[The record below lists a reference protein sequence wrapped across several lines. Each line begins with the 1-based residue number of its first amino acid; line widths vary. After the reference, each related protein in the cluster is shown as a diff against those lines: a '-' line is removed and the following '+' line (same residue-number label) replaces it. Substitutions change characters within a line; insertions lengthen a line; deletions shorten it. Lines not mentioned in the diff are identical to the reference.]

1 MSQPQNAEKK
11 RPKILKTCEDSSRS
25 NAKKIKLSSNTASL
39 TSNND
44 PPAAEELISIS
55 NDIPSTL
62 NAIPSIS
69 NDLPS
74 TLKNSTLV
82 SKDLLTLV
90 SEHVQSTSEN
100 MPSTSKN
107 VPSVYEDMF
116 SFSKDMQSFT
126 NDKLPSAT
134 DDFLS
139 HFEDMTASAK
149 KPQSFSKDLYSTAAN
164 EISKSKYTPSTSKDA
179 LSDFHEQP
187 LTSESS
193 CLSNPL
199 TPNDKDQTFLC
210 SFSQSSALPLTSEDA
225 ASETDLVNRETSS
238 LDNVTYENF
247 FHDVSNR

>member
-11 RPKILKTCEDSSRS
+11 RPKILKACEDSSRS

-55 NDIPSTL
+55 NDIPST
-62 NAIPSIS
+62 S
-69 NDLPS
+69 
-74 TLKNSTLV
+74 KNSTLV

-139 HFEDMTASAK
+139 YFEDMTASAK

-164 EISKSKYTPSTSKDA
+164 EISKSKDTPSTSKDA